1 MNDRRLDVPGDGD
14 DTAARERALDA
25 RLSFLV
31 QAPAGSGKTGLL
43 IQRFLTLLA
52 QVDRP
57 ERIMAM
63 TFTRKA
69 AGEMRERI
77 IAALRDALA
86 NTAVKSPHEARTREL
101 AHAALEQD
109 RRQGWQL
116 VIHPARLAVFTIDAF
131 AAGLARQAP
140 LATGMGAT
148 PRYAEQAAPL
158 YLDAARAALA
168 GASAD
173 DSAWR
178 RLLAHLDNDA
188 DRTVRLVADMLARR
202 DQWIG
207 ELRPQELACQARN

>member
-69 AGEMRERI
+69 ASEMRERI

-86 NTAVKSPHEARTREL
+86 NTAVKSPQ
-101 AHAALEQD
+101 LE
-109 RRQGWQL
+109 RS
-116 VIHPARLAVFTIDAF
+116 IPAFMQF
-131 AAGLARQAP
+131 AKK
-140 LATGMGAT
+140 
-148 PRYAEQAAPL
+148 AAPAPKKVTPSCAAKRHSVVQSGFSFVPPGLPSKIQQVVPLSRPLVCAFHITQPVEL
-158 YLDAARAALA
+158 Y
-168 GASAD
+168 
-173 DSAWR
+173 
-178 RLLAHLDNDA
+178 
-188 DRTVRLVADMLARR
+188 
-202 DQWIG
+202 QW
-207 ELRPQELACQARN
+207 